1 MKIIGEKKPIVGVT
15 EMYSV
20 IDSNGVLFT
29 SNMNKVTYAWYIFKK
44 YKNGAFVNVTKNNIP
59 KTGQS
64 VPYSFGYNVEYRL
77 DIYKLE
83 KELLTQKDK
92 ASFVASYFVNPTKKS
107 SKAEIKKV
115 VLYNKGAK
123 NVDLAG
129 IGNSL
134 TVRVECINMV
144 NKQVK
149 VHVWNA
155 EDKSEPN
162 FMNSKLIDINDKGIG
177 LAQFNVMQLLSPTES
192 MNLMIGN
199 IKAIGFFVTATYEQQ
214 SVTNKTPVVVV
225 SEFQSMADIFESA
238 RSMSSYNDN
247 DAPETSNDGKCPNC
261 EKDITWNEIK
271 EIFGDSD
278 KDFRMNCVNW
288 INKYKLNF
296 GINTCAKKAHFLSQI
311 AAETHFRKDEMCEGK
326 IKYIP
331 KNIRSGIFGE
341 RGKILD
347 KRGQIEE
354 FCDERPDQKK
364 LFNFLYAAENGFG
377 NGNGNEASG
386 DGFNFRGKGLIQLT
400 GKGNYKSAMGLIK
413 EYVPSNIYQ
422 DLISS
427 ESRKKHFNEF
437 KFNEG
442 RKEKTLKNVDLF
454 DFITYY
460 DMPIEPKYAVLS
472 ALADWKGKGLSDSVL
487 VVNDVSIVEK
497 IRKKINLA
505 GLNTNVAK
513 EYFKKGV
520 IALSVDECKT
530 LIKEN
535 TEIGEVNIYK
545 IEIEKFLYSKIKENN
560 ESKKYQY
567 QIYENNKLIKTY
579 TLQKNQH
586 GLIPFPESGPNWGR
600 FGTRDK
606 GGDNWINEKV
616 CAALL
621 GFFYSLPKNG
631 YSKSLYFNDISAD
644 DGRNI
649 GHSGHNLN
657 GNDVDIRYP
666 GSTNG
671 GRTYWYDAM
680 KNYVNENA
688 FIADLENI
696 IAVGVK
702 WNFIKNYA
710 YKKEIKNTT
719 GKALSVHQDHFHLGL
734 R

>member
-1 MKIIGEKKPIVGVT
+1 
-15 EMYSV
+15 
-20 IDSNGVLFT
+20 
-29 SNMNKVTYAWYIFKK
+29 
-44 YKNGAFVNVTKNNIP
+44 
-59 KTGQS
+59 
-64 VPYSFGYNVEYRL
+64 
-77 DIYKLE
+77 
-83 KELLTQKDK
+83 
-92 ASFVASYFVNPTKKS
+92 
-107 SKAEIKKV
+107 
-115 VLYNKGAK
+115 
-123 NVDLAG
+123 
-129 IGNSL
+129 
-134 TVRVECINMV
+134 
-144 NKQVK
+144 
-149 VHVWNA
+149 
-155 EDKSEPN
+155 
-162 FMNSKLIDINDKGIG
+162 
-177 LAQFNVMQLLSPTES
+177 
-192 MNLMIGN
+192 LMIGN
-199 IKAIGFFVTATYEQQ
+199 KKAIGFYVTATYEEQ
-214 SVTNKTPVVVV
+214 SLTNKSPVVVV
-225 SEFQSMADIFESA
+225 SQFQTMTEIFENA
-238 RSMSSYNDN
+238 RSTAIYNDSS
-247 DAPETSNDGKCPNC
+247 ASEEVKEGKCPNC

-278 KDFRMNCVNW
+278 KDFRMDCVNW

-331 KNIRSGIFGE
+331 KNIRSEIFGE

-364 LFNFLYAAENGFG
+364 LFNFLYASENGFG

-442 RKEKTLKNVDLF
+442 KKEKTLKNVDLF

-472 ALADWKGKGLSDSVL
+472 ALADWKGKGLSDSSL
-487 VVNDVSIVEK
+487 MENNVSKVEK
-497 IRKKINLA
+497 IRKKINVA

-520 IALSVDECKT
+520 IALRVDECKS

-649 GHSGHNLN
+649 GHSGHNLS

-671 GRTYWYDAM
+671 GRTYWNDAM

-719 GKALSVHQDHFHLGL
+719 GKALDVHQDHFHLGL